1 MKWSFWSSFEG
12 TTTGTGLAVAR
23 TRGVL
28 ASLFAATRLSRAI
41 QAPTRLGVDTC
52 ALALRTS
59 GRALKKKAT
68 HGGHPVAAF
77 SRFFSRGVEW
87 DLRPTA
93 PPCKKKFPPE
103 AIFFCPRVRRAACSD
118 AHR

>member
-12 TTTGTGLAVAR
+12 GTMTGTGLAVAR
-23 TRGVL
+23 TRGAL

-52 ALALRTS
+52 ALALWTS

-77 SRFFSRGVEW
+77 SRFFSRGVETGNRAY
-87 DLRPTA
+87 RPPMQEKISPSA
-93 PPCKKKFPPE
+93 NFLH
-103 AIFFCPRVRRAACSD
+103 RR
-118 AHR
+118 